1 MRAPWIC
8 CSAPLTL
15 PRIAN
20 FDSSGEVRFSNGA
33 RPKKMM
39 PSFGAAENPAIDRPG
54 NATASTMPGVFKAMS
69 LMRRITASVRSS
81 DAPAGSWAM
90 PIRYCLSG
98 AGTKPEGMR
107 VKRNAVSASR
117 TA

>member
-8 CSAPLTL
+8 WIAPLTL

-20 FDSSGEVRFSNGA
+20 FDSSGEVRSSNGF
-33 RPKKMM
+33 RPKKMI
-39 PSFGAAENPAIDRPG
+39 PSFGAAEKPAIDRPG
-54 NATASTMPGVFKAMS
+54 KATESMMPGIFSAMS

-81 DAPAGSWAM
+81 EAPAGSWAM

-98 AGTKPEGMR
+98 AGTKPAGMR
-107 VKRNAVSASR
+107 VNSNAVSASS